1 MPTAEMAPL
10 SVPRDLLLDPQV
22 CTQDG
27 KFSLS
32 LSITWTSRALK
43 QVPGLLGRWGE
54 ELYLGGGL
62 RGTQGTPLH
71 IGSSGESYSRT
82 ESSGK
87 KGSCLHLNCSA
98 SGPTPGRSW
107 RAGAGLAGQLGEA
120 AGGGEGRREG
130 GKRGR
135 GFMLNLRERDWG
147 RPSQFA
153 APRRFAWVCVCVGG
167 RWPKDGSHQSGLP
180 APPLCSSALLVQ
192 RDFPSEKNMAGG
204 RRKILQREGSTSLLP

>member
-10 SVPRDLLLDPQV
+10 SVPRDLPLDPQV

-71 IGSSGESYSRT
+71 TGSSGGSYSRT
-82 ESSGK
+82 ESSGR
-87 KGSCLHLNCSA
+87 KGSCLPLNCSA
-98 SGPTPGRSW
+98 SPGGRERGW
-107 RAGAGLAGQLGEA
+107 RGSLVRLGERE
-120 AGGGEGRREG
+120 EGRREG

-135 GFMLNLRERDWG
+135 GFMLILRERDWG

-153 APRRFAWVCVCVGG
+153 APRRFACVCVCVGG
-167 RWPKDGSHQSGLP
+167 RWPKDGSHQSSLP

-204 RRKILQREGSTSLLP
+204 RRKILQREGSTGLLP